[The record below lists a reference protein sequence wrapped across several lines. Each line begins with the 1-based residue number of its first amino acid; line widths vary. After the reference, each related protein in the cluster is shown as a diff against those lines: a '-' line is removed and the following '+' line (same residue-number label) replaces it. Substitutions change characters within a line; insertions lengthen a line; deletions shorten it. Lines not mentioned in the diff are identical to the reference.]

1 MQGCDTKHWRH
12 FLCLTKYE
20 NWAKCK
26 FKEQNIIMYVYL
38 TKYTKL
44 AFVNF
49 DWLNILYDGPWRAV
63 LWVSLP
69 TVIMVCTSR

>member
-1 MQGCDTKHWRH
+1 
-12 FLCLTKYE
+12 
-20 NWAKCK
+20 
-26 FKEQNIIMYVYL
+26 MYVYL

-69 TVIMVCTSR
+69 TVIIGLYQSLNGFSTAAI